1 MVQKIEKT
9 VLCQQIND
17 HNIENVNKS
26 GEVYISNTATRY
38 NYHRTRSHCLI
49 ELHQQST
56 KGFNIFARSG
66 TSALVAAAKNKRRQ
80 VDRNE
85 FQYVCK
91 AGIQYR
97 DGHTD

>member
-1 MVQKIEKT
+1 MLQKIEKT

-17 HNIENVNKS
+17 HNIENVNRS

-56 KGFNIFARSG
+56 KGFNIFCQDQAPPPSSRLPKIKEASG
-66 TSALVAAAKNKRRQ
+66 
-80 VDRNE
+80 
-85 FQYVCK
+85 
-91 AGIQYR
+91 
-97 DGHTD
+97 